1 MHGENIIVKKYE
13 LLKKITTFNLRFLG
27 FFYFYMKVSY
37 LKNNNNNNL
46 DIKCDNTSYKVVV
59 LKN

>member
-37 LKNNNNNNL
+37 LKNNNNNNNL
-46 DIKCDNTSYKVVV
+46 DIKCDNTS
-59 LKN
+59 